1 MYYDEYSEKLFTR
14 RAFVVG
20 ALQLCGLV
28 ILGARL
34 AWLQIAKGKRYK
46 MLSDK
51 NRINIKIL
59 PPPRGEIV
67 DRFGVPLAVNT
78 QTYRALIIPEQTD
91 NIEKSLRALQKVI
104 YVEEG
109 YIQRVLKEATKTA
122 KFIPLRIKEGLSWGD
137 VARVE
142 VRLPD
147 LPGIFIDV
155 GDIRT
160 YPYRSAT
167 AHVVGY
173 VRAVSREDLKADD
186 PIMRLPGFRIGK
198 TGIEKVYDKEM
209 RGKPGAAEV
218 EVNVVGREV
227 RELKRKAPVF
237 GKRVTLSI
245 DGELQRITQEILS
258 TYKSASAV
266 IMDANSGAI
275 YAMVSY
281 PSFDPNAFV
290 RGLTKDEW
298 KIISKDPAHPQT
310 NKAIS
315 GQYPPGS
322 TFKMMT
328 ALAGLEAGVI
338 NRNTLVFC
346 SGYYDYGK
354 SRYHCWKHGGHG
366 YVNLERALQESCDV
380 YFYKM
385 ATDVG
390 IDKIADMARRFGL
403 GDKLGIELGSEAS
416 GLIPDEAWKK
426 KTMGVKW
433 YPGETIISSIGQ
445 GNVLTTPLQ
454 LAVMTA
460 RLVNGGVGVK
470 PWLTCYVGEEF
481 LGHSNWDKLDVNPKH
496 LALVMN
502 GMNRVVNNKRGTA
515 YRSRI
520 KIKGMEMGG
529 KTGTAQVQ
537 RITAEQRRLGV
548 KNEDL
553 PWEQRHHALF
563 VGYAPISNPRYV
575 CSVVVE
581 HGIGGSRA
589 AAPIAKMLLEHTQK
603 RDPASIQMRS
613 AALKTSTHNDKAKD
627 QTKDQTKAKPVS
639 EQKQQQTIS
648 TTSSKPSSKLL
659 SQKPSGS
666 NNNKKIKQNTET
678 SKLIKQKKI
687 KIKPKR
693 KLQDKPIK
701 NPAVKNTEL
710 SPKID
715 VSKKVKKTR
724 KIRRI
729 KRTRYND

>member
-1 MYYDEYSEKLFTR
+1 MYHDDYSEKLFSR
-14 RAFVVG
+14 RAFVIG
-20 ALQLCGLV
+20 GLQLFGLA
-28 ILGARL
+28 ILGVRL
-34 AWLQIAKGKRYK
+34 AWLQIAQGKRYK

-78 QTYRALIIPEQTD
+78 QTYRVLIIPEQTD

-104 YVEEG
+104 YVEEDHV
-109 YIQRVLKEATKTA
+109 QRILKESTKTA

-147 LPGIFIDV
+147 LPGVFIDV
-155 GDIRT
+155 GDVRS
-160 YPYRSAT
+160 YPYRAAT
-167 AHVVGY
+167 AHIVGY
-173 VRAVSREDLKADD
+173 VRAASKEDLESDN
-186 PIMRLPGFRIGK
+186 PVMRLPGFRIGK
-198 TGIEKVYDKEM
+198 TGIEKVYDKDM

-227 RELKRKAPVF
+227 RELKRKDPLF

-245 DGELQRITQEILS
+245 DGELQRITQEVLS
-258 TYKSASAV
+258 THKSASAV
-266 IMDANSGAI
+266 IMDAYSGAI
-275 YAMVSY
+275 YAMASY

-298 KIISKDPAHPQT
+298 KIISEDSAYPQI

-338 NRNTLVFC
+338 NRDTAVFC
-346 SGYYDYGK
+346 HGHYEYGK
-354 SRYHCWKHGGHG
+354 SKYHCWKRGGHG
-366 YVNLERALQESCDV
+366 YVNLERALQESCDT

-385 ATDVG
+385 STEVG
-390 IDKIADMARRFGL
+390 IDKIADMSRRFGL
-403 GDKLGIELGSEAS
+403 GDNLGLELGSEAS

-426 KTMGVKW
+426 KTMGIVW

-460 RLVNGGVGVK
+460 RLVNGGLAVK
-470 PWLTCYVGEEF
+470 PWLTGYVGEEF
-481 LGHSNWDKLDVNPKH
+481 LGRSNWDKLDVNPKH
-496 LALVMN
+496 LALVRN
-502 GMNRVVNNKRGTA
+502 GMDRVVNHKKGTA

-520 KIKGMEMGG
+520 KIEGMEMGG

-537 RITAEQRRLGV
+537 RITAEMRRLGT

-553 PWEQRHHALF
+553 PWKQRHHALF
-563 VGYAPISNPRYV
+563 VGYAPIADPRYV
-575 CSVVVE
+575 CAVVVE

-589 AAPIAKMLLEHTQK
+589 AAPIAKMLLEQTQR
-603 RDPASIQMRS
+603 RDPASTLMQPEVMENRQQETGAELTVEQIQES
-613 AALKTSTHNDKAKD
+613 VA
-627 QTKDQTKAKPVS
+627 
-639 EQKQQQTIS
+639 
-648 TTSSKPSSKLL
+648 TSSILWPPRKPE
-659 SQKPSGS
+659 
-666 NNNKKIKQNTET
+666 KQ
-678 SKLIKQKKI
+678 SVRQPDVKQA
-687 KIKPKR
+687 R
-693 KLQDKPIK
+693 EPIRQ
-701 NPAVKNTEL
+701 PAVKQAKQQVRQ
-710 SPKID
+710 PVKQP
-715 VSKKVKKTR
+715 VKKELPLPPKAKIEVPQKFR
-724 KIRRI
+724 KS
-729 KRTRYND
+729 TGARYNE